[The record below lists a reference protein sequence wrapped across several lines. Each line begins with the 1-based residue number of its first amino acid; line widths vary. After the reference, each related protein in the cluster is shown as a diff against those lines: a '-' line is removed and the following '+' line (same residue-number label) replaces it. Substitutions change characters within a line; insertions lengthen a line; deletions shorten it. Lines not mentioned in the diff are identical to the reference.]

1 MANTTLTASIIAR
14 TALPI
19 LENELGFLAKMQRGW
34 ETEYSTNVNGYKPG
48 ASIDIRRPADFT
60 VRDGATL
67 SAQDVIE
74 GKNTLTVD
82 QQKGVDFE
90 FTSTELTL
98 DVAQLGERV
107 IKPAMS
113 SLVNTI
119 AEDVLSQM
127 YKGLYQYAGTPGQVI
142 NSFADWAKGPERLDE
157 MTVPQSGRCAILS
170 PSDHWGMVGSLTGL
184 GVESAVGGALRSGR
198 LGMIGNIDTYMS
210 AVTPTHTTGTY
221 TTGSTP
227 LVNGGSQNVTYDT
240 AKNTWTQSLITD
252 GWANSTAVI
261 KAGDVFTLA
270 GVNMVNPKTKADT
283 GILQQ
288 FVATADGTSSGAG
301 ALTVTISPPIITSG
315 PHQTVTAAP
324 ADNAAITP
332 LGTEATAYKQNMFF
346 HENTMALAMV
356 PMERP
361 AGAVDVGRESRNGIS
376 VRVIPVYDV
385 ANDKSQWRLDV
396 LYGRKVAD
404 PRLGCRV
411 SGTA

>member
-19 LENELGFLAKMQRGW
+19 LKSKLGFLSDINRGW
-34 ETEYSTNVNGYKPG
+34 EGEFSKNVNGYKVG
-48 ASIDIRRPADFT
+48 ASVDIRRPADFT
-60 VRDGATL
+60 IRSGATL
-67 SAQDVIE
+67 STQDVIE
-74 GKNTLTVD
+74 GKNTLTVN

-107 IKPAMS
+107 IAPAMS

-119 AEDVLSQM
+119 AEDVLSVA
-127 YKGLYQYAGTPGQVI
+127 YKGFYNYPGTPGQTI
-142 NSFADWAKGPERLDE
+142 NSFADWSKGPERMDE
-157 MTVPQSGRCAILS
+157 MTIPQEGRCAVLS
-170 PSDHWGMVGSLTGL
+170 PADHWGMVGSLTGL
-184 GVESAVGGALRSGR
+184 GVESAVGSALRSGS
-198 LGMIGNIDTYMS
+198 LGRIGMVDTYSS
-210 AVTPTHTTGTY
+210 AVLPSHTVGAHGGTPVVDGA
-221 TTGSTP
+221 
-227 LVNGGSQNVTYDT
+227 SQNVTYDT
-240 AKNTWTQSLITD
+240 AKNTWTQTLTTD
-252 GWANSTAVI
+252 GWSTSQDLNE
-261 KAGDVFTLA
+261 GDVFTID

-288 FVATADGTSSGAG
+288 FVLTADVTTNASAASDTN
-301 ALTVTISPPIITSG
+301 LTISPPIITSG

-324 ADNAAITP
+324 ADNAAITY
-332 LGTEATAYKQNMFF
+332 LGVAGTSYKQNLFF
-346 HENTMALAMV
+346 HKDAIALAMV

-361 AGAVDVGRESRNGIS
+361 AGAVDVGRESMDGIS

-404 PRLGCRV
+404 PRLGLRLN
-411 SGTA
+411 GTA